1 MVGELD
7 QALEDNEAADRILRD
22 IGLPPVL
29 LAVVHLMRAETA
41 EMYGD
46 PAGAE
51 VARRKQYEVLDEA
64 GDKGYL
70 STAAASLAA
79 SLAEL
84 GRLEEAERFARI
96 GREAAARDDVASQS
110 MAEAAWAMVLSAR
123 GDLDGAIVAAR
134 RSISVAARSDMYHDL
149 GKLHLNLSRILA
161 KRGEVGEAIEAA
173 REALSFFVRKGVVP
187 AVARAKAFLTELG
200 AGPELP

>member
-1 MVGELD
+1 
-7 QALEDNEAADRILRD
+7 
-22 IGLPPVL
+22 
-29 LAVVHLMRAETA
+29 
-41 EMYGD
+41 MYGD
-46 PAGAE
+46 PVGAE

-96 GREAAARDDVASQS
+96 GREAAAQDDVASQS
-110 MAEAAWAMVLSAR
+110 IAESAWAMVLSAR

-134 RSISVAARSDMYHDL
+134 RSISVAADSDMYVGL
-149 GKLHLNLSRILA
+149 GEFHLNLSRILA
-161 KRGEVGEAIEAA
+161 KRGQAAEAAEAA

-187 AVARAKAFLTELG
+187 AVARAKAFLAELG
-200 AGPELP
+200 AAPELP